1 MDGMSRRGFLRSAAG
16 GVAGAGLVSA
26 SGFVSAGA
34 GAGSPG
40 DAGGDAESGAGDAAF
55 RPALVKPERL
65 RPGDTVAVVN
75 PAGALYSATDIRIVV
90 ERLEALDLRVR
101 TGEHVH
107 SRHAYFAGT
116 DEERAEDLNRMLRDP
131 SIRGIVATR
140 GGWGSARILD
150 RVDYDA
156 LRADPKVL
164 VGYSDVTAL
173 LNAVHQRTGLVT
185 YHGPVGMSPFTEFT
199 AEHFRRVLFDG
210 EAYTLENPVRVG
222 NDLTHTADRILT
234 LTPGTARGRLLGGNL
249 TVFTSIL
256 GSGYVPDTAGCIF
269 FTEDIGEELYRVDRM
284 LTQLALNEILDA
296 VNGFVFGRCTNC
308 GPGSGFASFTLEELL
323 EQHTGRLGVP
333 VWYGSMIGHIPD
345 MFTLPVGLEVEVDAA
360 AGTLTLL
367 EPPVA

>member
-1 MDGMSRRGFLRSAAG
+1 MDGMSRRRFLRSAAAG
-16 GVAGAGLVSA
+16 AVGAGLVSA
-26 SGFVSAGA
+26 SGIQP
-34 GAGSPG
+34 PG
-40 DAGGDAESGAGDAAF
+40 YGPGILAKARTGPTP
-55 RPALVKPERL
+55 RPSLVKPERL

-90 ERLEALDLRVR
+90 ERLEALGLRVR
-101 TGEHVH
+101 TGEHVL

-131 SIRGIVATR
+131 QIRGIVATR

-156 LRADPKVL
+156 IRADPKVI

-173 LNAVHQRTGLVT
+173 LNAVHHRTGLVT
-185 YHGPVGMSPFTEFT
+185 YHGPVGISPFTEFT
-199 AEHFRRVLFDG
+199 AEHFRRVLFHG

-249 TVFTSIL
+249 TVFTTIL
-256 GSGYVPDTAGCIF
+256 GSDFVPDTAGAIF

-284 LTQLALNEILDA
+284 LTQLALNGILDE

-308 GPGSGFASFTLEELL
+308 GPGGGFASFTLEELL
-323 EQHTGRLGVP
+323 EQHTGGLGVP

-360 AGTLTLL
+360 VGTLTLL
-367 EPPVA
+367 ESPVT